1 MSAATA
7 TIEQLASEPTC
18 DASGL
23 KPAEVLLHE
32 LQSSDTPTDR
42 MYEIIF
48 ALVRLN
54 PDAYVQLAKVHLR
67 GIVDPINERPE
78 SKRVG

>member
-1 MSAATA
+1 MSEATA
-7 TIEQLASEPTC
+7 TIERLASEPTC
-18 DASGL
+18 DADGR
-23 KPAEVLLHE
+23 KAADVLLHE

-48 ALVRLN
+48 TLVRLN

-67 GIVDPINERPE
+67 GLIDPINERPE